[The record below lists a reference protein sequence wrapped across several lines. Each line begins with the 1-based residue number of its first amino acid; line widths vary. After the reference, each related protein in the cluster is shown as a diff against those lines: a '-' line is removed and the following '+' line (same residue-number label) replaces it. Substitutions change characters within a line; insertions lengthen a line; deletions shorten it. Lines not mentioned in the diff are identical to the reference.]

1 MCLQRDV
8 QWKWLCRKKDFLL
21 SKEMGHK
28 CHKSNKNWRS
38 ELLIK
43 AQVFVFVFCY
53 WNTFCLKMIFWQL
66 KMMAYFLFVILFILI
81 KVSSL
86 LERIRNNQLLV
97 QALPMQVVHGTA
109 VPKGMVS
116 DDYNGTWRTVY
127 ITDKTHQKRKVVIP
141 LFNLLKDI
149 SPVVNVI
156 DMFFWRK

>member
-1 MCLQRDV
+1 MCLQRDGPL
-8 QWKWLCRKKDFLL
+8 WKWLCRKKDFLL

-43 AQVFVFVFCY
+43 AQFLFFVFCY

-109 VPKGMVS
+109 VPRGMVS
-116 DDYNGTWRTVY
+116 DDIQRY
-127 ITDKTHQKRKVVIP
+127 
-141 LFNLLKDI
+141 LKD
-149 SPVVNVI
+149 SLHYRQNAP
-156 DMFFWRK
+156 KTQSSYSTL